1 MQGSLLVAFTFF
13 AVGAPPPD
21 ACAAALP
28 KDLKIAASRE
38 FPGGKLPKQSDN
50 LSEDI
55 QYHLDHGGNGCLGV
69 STGSFT
75 GRGKKDYGFLL
86 VDRKEVWLI
95 VATIQGKAWRFEKVW
110 KAGPAD
116 YRMRLFVDKVGPGK
130 YDECCLDGEPG
141 PGQVL
146 TFTSNHEVVVT
157 GATESTDIA
166 FFKTSKGWVHVW
178 LSD

>member
-1 MQGSLLVAFTFF
+1 MQVSLLVAFAFF

-28 KDLKIAASRE
+28 EDLRKAASRE

-55 QYHLDHGGNGCLGV
+55 QYHLDHGGDACLGV

-95 VATIQGKAWRFEKVW
+95 VATLKGKTWRFEKVW
-110 KAGPAD
+110 KGSTD
-116 YRMRLFVDKVGPGK
+116 YRLRLFVDKAAPGK
-130 YDECCLDGEPG
+130 FEDCCLDGELG
-141 PGQVL
+141 PGQVV
-146 TFTSNHEVVVT
+146 TFTSDHEVVVT
-157 GATESTDIA
+157 GLTESSDIA
-166 FFKTSKGWVHVW
+166 FFKTAKGWVHVW